1 MREGESAKILFWA
14 KSLIQ
19 LPSVSQ
25 FRFDYNGSEEAPYK
39 ALQKYYQQHRIQH
52 RPDENN
58 MQWTLDKDIPRLTDV
73 YAPTH
78 HPHTLFHSLA
88 SFQHERYLE
97 AVPFRESF
105 PFFVAAMGPQVF
117 VLWKAA
123 LLRKRILYL
132 TSPPLQNT
140 CSHGMSYFAY
150 TPNKQLIFQS
160 ITVYSTSLLAT
171 APPSRQSER
180 SIQTIYAVTVNDIM
194 DLIEF
199 RVGYIACTSDSIFES
214 KTELFDILVKEPEK
228 NEIQH
233 RIESNT
239 PEIASRHNAAD
250 FARFRSMVRQ
260 IFDAAAVDGFLEN
273 DPDLEGRL
281 VEYLERKA
289 DMLDAFATPY
299 WQLILWWYRPRP
311 VSSSTTVPSSSW
323 QRMFAGARRAQRG
336 SNKSQDISMDAE
348 EQDALLGG
356 SADGG
361 ERDAHEINN
370 NDVFDAVV
378 ARASA
383 EYESSSPPPA
393 RSNACSSPSQS
404 QQTMDINEKL
414 TRALIK

>member
-273 DPDLEGRL
+273 NPDLEGRF
-281 VEYLERKA
+281 VECLERKA

-311 VSSSTTVPSSSW
+311 VSSSTTVPSSW